1 MLILQRN
8 NSFFFVFIFSVQKYI
23 LFLFLA
29 IKNVT
34 IKKPIKKNLFFQ
46 YICAFCHRQYV
57 QNAKGANQNISIFN
71 GGKLRELRNKKHL
84 SIAELSKMSDV
95 STGLI
100 SQIERDMVIPSVVSL
115 WRLAQALE
123 TNINYFFEDSA
134 QEEQVIIRK
143 GSHKTIIAHANTSYY
158 KMLSPSFPEH
168 LLDLTEVTLKS
179 GCSYE
184 HPPLSHEGEECGYV
198 IKGELTVYLNG
209 NEYVLQEGDSIYFN
223 CSLPHKYINRSNADC
238 VSIWAMTPAFF

>member
-1 MLILQRN
+1 M
-8 NSFFFVFIFSVQKYI
+8 
-23 LFLFLA
+23 
-29 IKNVT
+29 
-34 IKKPIKKNLFFQ
+34 
-46 YICAFCHRQYV
+46 
-57 QNAKGANQNISIFN
+57 SIFN

-84 SIAELSKMSDV
+84 SIAELSKMSEV

-100 SQIERDMVIPSVVSL
+100 SQIERGMVIPSVVSL

-123 TNINYFFEDSA
+123 TNINYFFEDST

-168 LLDLTEVTLKS
+168 LLDLTEITLKS

-238 VSIWAMTPAFF
+238 VSIWAMTPSFF

>member
-1 MLILQRN
+1 M
-8 NSFFFVFIFSVQKYI
+8 
-23 LFLFLA
+23 
-29 IKNVT
+29 
-34 IKKPIKKNLFFQ
+34 
-46 YICAFCHRQYV
+46 
-57 QNAKGANQNISIFN
+57 SIFN

-84 SIAELSKMSDV
+84 SIAELSKMSEV

-123 TNINYFFEDSA
+123 TNINYFFEDPT

-143 GSHKTIIAHANTSYY
+143 GNHKTLIAHANTSYY
-158 KMLSPSFPEH
+158 KLLSPTSKEH
-168 LLDLTEVTLKS
+168 TLDLTEVTLKS

-184 HPPLSHEGEECGYV
+184 HPPIVHDGEECGYV

-209 NEYVLQEGDSIYFN
+209 HEYVLQEGDSIYFN
-223 CSLPHKYINRSNADC
+223 ASLPHKYINRSNADC
-238 VSIWAMTPAFF
+238 VSIWAMTPSFF